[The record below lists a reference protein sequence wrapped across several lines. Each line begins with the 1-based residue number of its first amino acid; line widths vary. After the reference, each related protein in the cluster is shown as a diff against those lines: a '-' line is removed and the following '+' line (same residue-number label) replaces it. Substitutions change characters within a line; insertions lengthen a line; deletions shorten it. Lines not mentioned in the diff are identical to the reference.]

1 MKIQYLGTA
10 AAEGWPAVF
19 CHCPVCE
26 EARRRGGRDI
36 RTRSQALVN
45 DDLLIDFP
53 PDTYWHSIAHG
64 VDLSAI
70 RCQLLTHSHMDHM
83 FPQEFVLRGGC
94 YAHDMR
100 VNDLDIIGTQY
111 TKNTFDKISSEEMES
126 GIAALQH
133 WRIAEPYVTIE
144 SAGYRITALPAKHM
158 LGKGAV
164 NYLIQ
169 RDGKA
174 LLYLHDTGIPY
185 DEVFEFLAHKG
196 THLDLVSLDCTSGP
210 REEGEQG
217 GHMGIPDGRKVK
229 GRLED
234 AGISTDQT
242 TYVINHFSHNCK
254 MLYDDLCEEVRKDG
268 FLVSFD
274 GRVVEF

>member
-1 MKIQYLGTA
+1 MTWI
-10 AAEGWPAVF
+10 
-19 CHCPVCE
+19 
-26 EARRRGGRDI
+26 
-36 RTRSQALVN
+36 
-45 DDLLIDFP
+45 
-53 PDTYWHSIAHG
+53 
-64 VDLSAI
+64 LSG
-70 RCQLLTHSHMDHM
+70 LST
-83 FPQEFVLRGGC
+83 P
-94 YAHDMR
+94 
-100 VNDLDIIGTQY
+100 
-111 TKNTFDKISSEEMES
+111 KNTFDKISSEEMES

-144 SAGYRITALPAKHM
+144 SRRLSDYGTSGKAYAGKRSCQLFDST
-158 LGKGAV
+158 
-164 NYLIQ
+164 
-169 RDGKA
+169 DGKA

-242 TYVINHFSHNCK
+242 TYVINHFFPQLQNA
-254 MLYDDLCEEVRKDG
+254 V
-268 FLVSFD
+268 
-274 GRVVEF
+274 